1 MDSYI
6 EKRLERIKRLKS
18 TMLVKYT
25 LCVFLLLCLP
35 IWASSMG
42 VQAAPD
48 TWESANI
55 SCVDISVKDEA
66 KTPYAIIEGD
76 DGYNYLVDPAQ
87 LTPEFVAENVHE
99 GDECAIVYA
108 NVGESDRRVVKELDV
123 HGEKLLTAEESEE
136 DWYANRRT
144 NIIAIVAT
152 IVAAGVSALLIDR
165 IWCKNEKAEIKALK
179 AEIAKRE
186 EKIKGKGENNKK

>member
-18 TMLVKYT
+18 TMLIKYT

-66 KTPYAIIEGD
+66 KTPYAIIVGD
-76 DGYNYLVDPAQ
+76 DGYNYLADPAT
-87 LTPEFVAENVHE
+87 LAPEVVTGNVHE
-99 GDECAIVYA
+99 GDECALIYA
-108 NVGESDRRVVKELDV
+108 PVGESDRRVIKELDV
-123 HGEKLLTAEESEE
+123 HGEKLLTVEESEE
-136 DWYANRRT
+136 VWHTSRRT

-152 IVAAGVSALLIDR
+152 LVAAGISALLIDR

-186 EKIKGKGENNKK
+186 EKIKGKGENKK